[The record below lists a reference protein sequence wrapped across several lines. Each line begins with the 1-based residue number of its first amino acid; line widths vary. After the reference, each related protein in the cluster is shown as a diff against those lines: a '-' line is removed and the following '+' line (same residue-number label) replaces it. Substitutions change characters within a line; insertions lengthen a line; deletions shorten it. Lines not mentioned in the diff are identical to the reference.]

1 MMEKT
6 ETQKKENHGDQGRK
20 KSLPLL
26 LSHWKPSMFVS
37 FVLHVTWK
45 LSFIISYSEANCLQ
59 QQYLLLRNKLL

>member
-1 MMEKT
+1 MEKT
-6 ETQKKENHGDQGRK
+6 ETQKKENHGNQGRE

-26 LSHWKPSMFVS
+26 FSHWKPSMFVS

-59 QQYLLLRNKLL
+59 QYLLLRNKLL